1 MTFPG
6 SFKDYLL
13 ADQQHILSVSFSVDR
28 LKRSFGG
35 VGGNI
40 AYTTKL
46 LGADPLLVSVL
57 GKDGD
62 DYLQYLKKLGINT
75 EYITKDAD
83 RFTATAYIT
92 TDRDANQIT
101 AFYNGPLD
109 LGKDFS
115 IQTIK
120 NKVAVALVTVN
131 ERATMVKHIAEC
143 KQLGMKTIFDPGQQ
157 LSALTAEEL
166 QQMMQCADFVVGNDY
181 EMKLIQERTGW
192 SESKILEQCEVV
204 ITTLGERGSLIEQK
218 GKEKMLVDA
227 CKPSKIDDPTGAG
240 DAYRAG
246 FFVGYEKG
254 FDLKTCA
261 QMGSTAASYVV
272 EKTGTQEHYFTVQEF
287 CERYKNAYKE
297 SLVLV

>member
-143 KQLGMKTIFDPGQQ
+143 KQLGM
-157 LSALTAEEL
+157 
-166 QQMMQCADFVVGNDY
+166 
-181 EMKLIQERTGW
+181 
-192 SESKILEQCEVV
+192 
-204 ITTLGERGSLIEQK
+204 
-218 GKEKMLVDA
+218 
-227 CKPSKIDDPTGAG
+227 
-240 DAYRAG
+240 
-246 FFVGYEKG
+246 
-254 FDLKTCA
+254 
-261 QMGSTAASYVV
+261 
-272 EKTGTQEHYFTVQEF
+272 
-287 CERYKNAYKE
+287 
-297 SLVLV
+297 